1 MENIGVVLAAEF
13 DIDGSPM
20 AECREV
26 TIAEGITVRYFTE
39 HGENKPREIVLRVD
53 NHDCVE
59 MNYSDELAELISR
72 ANDVSAIE
80 FLTTCYA
87 NRWTSKVGVA

>member
-1 MENIGVVLAAEF
+1 MENTGVLLEAGF

-39 HGENKPREIVLRVD
+39 HGETKPREIVLRIGD
-53 NHDCVE
+53 NDMAE
-59 MNYSDELAELISR
+59 MNYSEELADLFARASDIS
-72 ANDVSAIE
+72 AVTLLQA
-80 FLTTCYA
+80 CYA
-87 NRWTSKVGVA
+87 NLWTYKVGVA